1 MVLEE
6 AIQFLLW
13 CFQVLFFRTSRHLRS
28 WSVEHEGQKHGSL
41 CVWIFKK
48 NKYAGIT
55 WKLSSVIS
63 VCIRP
68 LCIKNNG
75 DQSLC
80 GEKLWQNEN
89 ELSDSGADLLNSM
102 QGKTNQ
108 MCILVCSHLRM
119 WSLTDQ
125 MSATQELMQLENT
138 LMHKV
143 YMFYF

>member
-28 WSVEHEGQKHGSL
+28 WRVEHEGQKHGSL
-41 CVWIFKK
+41 CVDFK

-55 WKLSSVIS
+55 WKLSSVIA

-68 LCIKNNG
+68 LCVKNNS
-75 DQSLC
+75 DQSLWRKALTEWKRAV
-80 GEKLWQNEN
+80 GLERRPSKQY
-89 ELSDSGADLLNSM
+89 AR
-102 QGKTNQ
+102 KTNQ